1 MNFHPMSIADAWL
14 IEPERLN
21 DERGF
26 FARTWCSR
34 VFEDM
39 GLNPHLRQSGI
50 SFSQKRHTLR
60 GLHYQRPPH
69 AESKLI
75 RCTQGAAYHVVVDL
89 RRDSATH
96 LQWTY
101 VTLSAADRNMLYV
114 PEGMAHGFI
123 TLQDATEIFYQMSEF
138 YAPESAAGIRWN
150 DSAFR
155 IDWPAEPAV
164 IAERDRLYADYLA
177 GEQARDER

>member
-1 MNFHPMSIADAWL
+1 MNFQPMAIAGAWL

-34 VFEDM
+34 LFADM
-39 GLNPHLRQSGI
+39 GLNPELRQCGI
-50 SFSQKRHTLR
+50 SFSDKRHTLR

-89 RRDSATH
+89 RKESATY
-96 LQWTY
+96 LQWSHA
-101 VTLSAADRNMLYV
+101 TLRAVDRNMLYV
-114 PEGMAHGFI
+114 PEGAAHGFI
-123 TLQDATEIFYQMSEF
+123 TLQDATEIFYQISQF
-138 YAPESAAGIRWN
+138 HVPESAAGVRWN
-150 DSAFR
+150 DSAFC
-155 IDWPAEPAV
+155 IDWPAKPAV

-177 GEQARDER
+177 TE